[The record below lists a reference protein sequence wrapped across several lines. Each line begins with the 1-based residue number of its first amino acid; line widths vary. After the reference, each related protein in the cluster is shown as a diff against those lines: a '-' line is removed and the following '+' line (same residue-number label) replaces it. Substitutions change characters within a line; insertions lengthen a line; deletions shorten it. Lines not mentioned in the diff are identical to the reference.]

1 MIDQF
6 EKKWETRLA
15 SIRNSSQN
23 AHVDQLNMVIRELST
38 VCQQFS
44 QQNTQIQRQLGAIAH
59 QVQDT
64 QMKITGEQIP
74 VQNGH

>member
-15 SIRNSSQN
+15 SLNNSSKN
-23 AHVDQLNMVIRELST
+23 ADQLTMIVRELST
-38 VCQQFS
+38 VCQQFN
-44 QQNTQIQRQLGAIAH
+44 QQNTQIQRQLGAIAY

-64 QMKITGEQIP
+64 QMNINGEQIP